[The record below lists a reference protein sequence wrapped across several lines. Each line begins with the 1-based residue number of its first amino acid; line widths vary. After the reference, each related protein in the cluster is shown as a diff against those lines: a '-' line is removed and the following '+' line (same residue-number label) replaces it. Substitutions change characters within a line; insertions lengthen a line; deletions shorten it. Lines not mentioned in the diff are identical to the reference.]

1 DVFKI
6 AVAAQASNDHSRV
19 FLTDVLVGEEA
30 IDRVDD
36 LHEWH
41 TGNELRVNHALE
53 NGSQQRGRDS
63 FAADVGEN
71 DGQTLGRVDGL
82 EEIAAD
88 FLAGQVASVHP
99 RKRNFGQG
107 HRQQTLLNG
116 RCDPQ
121 FLLVTASGFLGL
133 HQARVLD

>member
-1 DVFKI
+1 IGQQAYGQVAVGWPEHFGATDPHRRNVSAVDVFKI

-99 RKRNFGQG
+99 RKRN
-107 HRQQTLLNG
+107 
-116 RCDPQ
+116 
-121 FLLVTASGFLGL
+121 
-133 HQARVLD
+133 